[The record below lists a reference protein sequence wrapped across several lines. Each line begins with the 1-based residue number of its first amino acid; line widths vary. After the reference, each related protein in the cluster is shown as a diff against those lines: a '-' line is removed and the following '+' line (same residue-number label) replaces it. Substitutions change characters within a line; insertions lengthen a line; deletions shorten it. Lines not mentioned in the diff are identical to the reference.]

1 MIPIK
6 NYKPGSTMEFQPR
19 NEQDVK
25 KRKKTIPSNKKP
37 INRSNVGFSI
47 VKHPNVPGNHSE
59 PSEQVKPKPD
69 IPLQKSGPIS
79 LFTKKESEKKKEIV
93 SPNKLDNSLSN
104 TDMYK
109 YVDSFLETR
118 IHNYMGK
125 VEKQKA
131 DDLLNLKKHVQ
142 CDIKEKLISYQP
154 KELEK
159 QIEIILANKNL
170 HQNNHLTQ
178 NDLKTVKEELLKEMV
193 NKTDLEKLQQTL
205 DAKTKDMVTKQTLDA
220 KTKDMVTKKEL
231 ALTRED
237 ILRIMNEK
245 MNVVD
250 IRELTEKYV
259 KEMIEKDE
267 DKEHTNDEDSKTK
280 FETIIEPAVARIIH
294 RVMKYDNIETR
305 EKCITD
311 GDSMA
316 SSLDFHD
323 VYGEKSPDKTENPYF
338 GKELTATK
346 EDNIVVDMGTVYKEE
361 NISLQS
367 NELRTSKYHKWS
379 KLGDGVKNGNVIDM
393 FMDKRRKK
401 IYIAGHFEEV
411 NGLPVE
417 NIAVYDLENKSWK
430 HVGEG
435 IPNVAS
441 SLAVDEENEILYVSG
456 IFNKVG
462 KGNSQINATNIA
474 GYDLKNNTWFSLGDG
489 LDKDCHTIVFDP
501 TSMRLYAGGNFK
513 QSGDKKMAHIG
524 YYELKTNAWFPI
536 KGGSLNS
543 AVRTIILSPT
553 KPEIYVGGLF
563 TATDNKIIKLSY
575 LGKYNLR
582 EEKWYGISGGTN
594 SSCNTMSL
602 SNDHLYIG
610 GNFTKV
616 GEKNETCSVNYVAK
630 YCLKTKKWNDMN
642 GGVNNVVQSLYYD
655 TNAEVLYVGGSFTNI
670 SNDSLI
676 LNHIA
681 KYIPKESKWCSLESY
696 FDNMNIDIESKKETT
711 GVDGICKVLSID
723 DKSLFIA
730 GNFKNAGNISANSIA
745 RYAL

>member
-19 NEQDVK
+19 NEEDVK
-25 KRKKTIPSNKKP
+25 KRKKIIPSNKKT

-59 PSEQVKPKPD
+59 PREQIKSKPD

-79 LFTKKESEKKKEIV
+79 LFTKKEPEKKNDMD
-93 SPNKLDNSLSN
+93 SPDKLDTSMSN

-125 VEKQKA
+125 IEKQKA

-142 CDIKEKLISYQP
+142 CDINEKLISYQP

-170 HQNNHLTQ
+170 HQNNKLTQ
-178 NDLKTVKEELLKEMV
+178 NDLKMVKEELIKEMV
-193 NKTDLEKLQQTL
+193 NKTDLEKIRQTL
-205 DAKTKDMVTKQTLDA
+205 NA

-259 KEMIEKDE
+259 RDMIEKDE
-267 DKEHTNDEDSKTK
+267 DKEHTNDEESKTK

-294 RVMKYDNIETR
+294 RVMKYDNIETH
-305 EKCITD
+305 EKSITD

-316 SSLDFHD
+316 SSLDFQD
-323 VYGEKSPDKTENPYF
+323 VYSEKSPDKTENPYF

-346 EDNIVVDMGTVYKEE
+346 EDNIVIDMGTVYKEE

-367 NELRTSKYHKWS
+367 NELRTSNYHKWS
-379 KLGDGVKNGNVIDM
+379 KLGNGVKNGNVIDM
-393 FMDKRRKK
+393 FMDKKRNK

-462 KGNSQINATNIA
+462 KGSSQISAINIA
-474 GYDLKNNTWFSLGDG
+474 GYDLKKNTWFSLGEG
-489 LDKDCHTIVFDP
+489 LDKDCNTIVFDP
-501 TSMRLYAGGNFK
+501 TSKRLYAGGNFK

-524 YYELKTNAWFPI
+524 YYEFKTNAWFPI

-543 AVRTIILSPT
+543 AVRTIVLSPT

-563 TATDNKIIKLSY
+563 TATDNNIIKLSY

-582 EEKWYGISGGTN
+582 EEKWYGLSGGTN
-594 SSCNTMSL
+594 GSCNTMSL
-602 SNDHLYIG
+602 SNDDLYIG
-610 GNFTKV
+610 GNFTRV
-616 GEKNETCSVNYVAK
+616 GDKNDICSVNYVAK

-642 GGVNNVVQSLYYD
+642 GGVNNIVQSLYYD

-696 FDNMNIDIESKKETT
+696 FDNMNIDIESNKEKT

-745 RYAL
+745 RYALTN